1 MGEIQSKI
9 EEIFYETSKPEGL
22 SFETSKLNTLI
33 IDERFNHIS
42 QRILSNLDHK
52 AHQRIRLVCQSWN
65 KQVDNPYFWIKKC
78 KKTNQPKS
86 LHLAWI
92 ELHQKIEEN
101 DLPDQD
107 FKECLMKWYRVL
119 SRNTP
124 QEHFEGILPI
134 HVIAILG
141 ILGLFEIIASYV
153 DNLNPTTTNGYT
165 PIHLA
170 AWYGQTELFKLLAPK
185 IKSLNEPNSDYGYT
199 PIFLAA
205 KAGKIDIVKF
215 LISKVENPN
224 AAIFVDFEDNWTHM
238 TPMEIAEIQGRKE
251 IVEFFQQ
258 YEQYETFRTKYML
271 N

>member
-1 MGEIQSKI
+1 MGGIQSKI
-9 EEIFYETSKPEGL
+9 EEFFYEEEQ

-33 IDERFNHIS
+33 VDERFNHIS

-134 HVIAILG
+134 HVIACLG
-141 ILGLFEIIASYV
+141 ILSLFEIIASYV